1 MLRVAWVA
9 QPDPSTLRRALAPRF
24 DRSDRFSRNAK
35 PSYTWPSVSKEE
47 REEAD
52 ARFKAVNERLDRL
65 FAPQSPI
72 DASLEERV
80 HELERQVV
88 TLRRFLLLVSLQTST
103 SRKQALEQL
112 DRALDQIDQI
122 EEPEP
127 GVR

>member
-1 MLRVAWVA
+1 M
-9 QPDPSTLRRALAPRF
+9 
-24 DRSDRFSRNAK
+24 
-35 PSYTWPSVSKEE
+35 SKAE

-65 FAPQSPI
+65 FAPQSAI

-80 HELERQVV
+80 HELERQRV

-112 DRALDQIDQI
+112 DRALDQIDEI
-122 EEPEP
+122 EEPRARRKVE
-127 GVR
+127 GSGWATQATRSTAFSRFSRL

>member
-1 MLRVAWVA
+1 M
-9 QPDPSTLRRALAPRF
+9 
-24 DRSDRFSRNAK
+24 
-35 PSYTWPSVSKEE
+35 SKAE

-88 TLRRFLLLVSLQTST
+88 TLRRFLLLVALQAST
-103 SRKQALEQL
+103 SRKQAGEQL
-112 DRALDQIDQI
+112 DRALEQIYQLQERVPGAGRGIRLGD
-122 EEPEP
+122 PEHKTHGINP
-127 GVR
+127 RQP

>member
-1 MLRVAWVA
+1 MSEGEREA
-9 QPDPSTLRRALAPRF
+9 R
-24 DRSDRFSRNAK
+24 
-35 PSYTWPSVSKEE
+35 

-52 ARFKAVNERLDRL
+52 ARLKAVNERLDRL

-72 DASLEERV
+72 GASLEERV

-88 TLRRFLLLVSLQTST
+88 TLRRFLLLVSLQAST

-112 DRALDQIDQI
+112 DRALDEIDQI
-122 EEPEP
+122 EKPEP